1 MNDRL
6 QKRLGSSEITELLR
20 REIGTGVLVAKERLS
35 PERLLAETYGV
46 ARGTIRE
53 ALNQL
58 AKEGL
63 VEIRPGSGTFV
74 TIDGCARR
82 PLRPLPSNAQP
93 AAKLTKGRESRHR

>member
-1 MNDRL
+1 MSDRL

-53 ALNQL
+53 ALTQL
-58 AKEGL
+58 AEEGL

-74 TIDGCARR
+74 TFDAKENTNPVIENAR
-82 PLRPLPSNAQP
+82 PLELIG
-93 AAKLTKGRESRHR
+93 AKVR